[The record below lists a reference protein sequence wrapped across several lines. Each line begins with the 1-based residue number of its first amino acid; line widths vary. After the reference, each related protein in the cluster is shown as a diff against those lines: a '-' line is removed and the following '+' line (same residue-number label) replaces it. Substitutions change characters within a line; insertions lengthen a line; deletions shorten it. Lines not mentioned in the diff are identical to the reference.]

1 MLLLNIFPER
11 SEVIK
16 IYLTLF
22 SEDGLGLL
30 VEYNPVHKLK
40 NPASLLLH
48 ALLSGIFSLLG
59 FSTEACEAG
68 KGRSLSSGH
77 FV

>member
-16 IYLTLF
+16 MYLTLF

-30 VEYNPVHKLK
+30 VEYNPVLKLK
-40 NPASLLLH
+40 SPASLLLH

>member
-16 IYLTLF
+16 TYLTLF

-48 ALLSGIFSLLG
+48 ASLSGIFSLLG